1 MILRKLLFFAAIA
14 VIVSSCSSTQK
25 IAALKPEATDA
36 TPITYESAVSFI
48 GMPVSIKLKDI
59 ESQTNKYLTGLIYE
73 DKNITDDDI
82 EMKIWKLAPIQ
93 IKNQKGKIQT
103 ILPLKATIKY
113 RIGTD
118 RMGINLYNVQEFNL
132 SGKVTLLSDVAMTN
146 WKINTSTS
154 LESLKW
160 NESPTT
166 TVLGKQVP
174 ITYLI
179 NPAIAIFKSELEETL
194 DEAIQKSMDF
204 KPNVLE
210 ALSKV
215 SEPFEMSADYQS
227 WLRVVPIEVYATNA
241 NLKNDIISLNMG
253 MKCNLE
259 TIIGGKPEAKFD
271 RNKIVLKAVSKMP
284 DQIKANIVAVSTYD
298 DASKI
303 ITKNFA
309 GQEFGSGSKKV
320 TVQKVE
326 IWHKDGKM
334 VVALDLL
341 GSLNGRI
348 YLSGFPQYNAQ
359 TKEIYF
365 DQLDYALDTK
375 NKLIRTANWLAQGM
389 ILGKIRENC
398 RYSIQPNLQ
407 EGTKNM
413 MAYLTN
419 YSPMPGVL
427 VNGTM
432 SEIKFGKFQLT
443 NKAILAFIEV
453 EGKINLAIDGLK

>member
-1 MILRKLLFFAAIA
+1 

-166 TVLGKQVP
+166 TVLRKQVP

-179 NPAIAIFKSELEETL
+179 NPAIAIFKSELEE
-194 DEAIQKSMDF
+194 
-204 KPNVLE
+204 
-210 ALSKV
+210 
-215 SEPFEMSADYQS
+215 
-227 WLRVVPIEVYATNA
+227 
-241 NLKNDIISLNMG
+241 
-253 MKCNLE
+253 
-259 TIIGGKPEAKFD
+259 
-271 RNKIVLKAVSKMP
+271 
-284 DQIKANIVAVSTYD
+284 
-298 DASKI
+298 
-303 ITKNFA
+303 
-309 GQEFGSGSKKV
+309 
-320 TVQKVE
+320 
-326 IWHKDGKM
+326 
-334 VVALDLL
+334 
-341 GSLNGRI
+341 
-348 YLSGFPQYNAQ
+348 
-359 TKEIYF
+359 
-365 DQLDYALDTK
+365 
-375 NKLIRTANWLAQGM
+375 
-389 ILGKIRENC
+389 
-398 RYSIQPNLQ
+398 
-407 EGTKNM
+407 
-413 MAYLTN
+413 
-419 YSPMPGVL
+419 
-427 VNGTM
+427 
-432 SEIKFGKFQLT
+432 
-443 NKAILAFIEV
+443 
-453 EGKINLAIDGLK
+453 

>member
-1 MILRKLLFFAAIA
+1 
-14 VIVSSCSSTQK
+14 
-25 IAALKPEATDA
+25 
-36 TPITYESAVSFI
+36 
-48 GMPVSIKLKDI
+48 
-59 ESQTNKYLTGLIYE
+59 
-73 DKNITDDDI
+73 
-82 EMKIWKLAPIQ
+82 
-93 IKNQKGKIQT
+93 
-103 ILPLKATIKY
+103 
-113 RIGTD
+113 
-118 RMGINLYNVQEFNL
+118 
-132 SGKVTLLSDVAMTN
+132 
-146 WKINTSTS
+146 
-154 LESLKW
+154 
-160 NESPTT
+160 
-166 TVLGKQVP
+166 
-174 ITYLI
+174 
-179 NPAIAIFKSELEETL
+179 
-194 DEAIQKSMDF
+194 
-204 KPNVLE
+204 
-210 ALSKV
+210 
-215 SEPFEMSADYQS
+215 
-227 WLRVVPIEVYATNA
+227 A

-259 TIIGGKPEAKFD
+259 MIIGGKPEAKFD

-389 ILGKIRENC
+389 ILSKIRENC

-432 SEIKFGKFQLT
+432 SE
-443 NKAILAFIEV
+443 
-453 EGKINLAIDGLK
+453 